1 MRQTEQDTIVR
12 DTGQDVSVNK
22 DTSGKPAA
30 TQNGSALN
38 PANLNPANMITLAR
52 IIMVPVVFW
61 LLVSDQLALAF
72 YTFLVAGVTDAI
84 DGYLAK
90 RFSWQTDLGAH
101 LDPLADKLLLVSVF
115 VALGASGVLPSWLVI
130 AVVARDILIVAAVV
144 LALLLGQP
152 MRMRPYWTSKLT
164 TTAQI
169 VLVATTLADEAF
181 VLHMETARIVL
192 IWAVGLLTAT
202 SLALYLKAWLLHMS
216 GYESVFSE
224 PKAK

>member
-12 DTGQDVSVNK
+12 DTGQDVSVDK

-30 TQNGSALN
+30 TQNGSA
-38 PANLNPANMITLAR
+38 LNPANMITLAR

-61 LLVSDQLALAF
+61 LLVSNQLALAF
-72 YTFLVAGVTDAI
+72 YTFLIAGVTDAI

-130 AVVARDILIVAAVV
+130 AVVARDILIVAAVI

-169 VLVATTLADEAF
+169 VLVATTLADQAF
-181 VLHMETARIVL
+181 VLHMDMARMVL
-192 IWAVGLLTAT
+192 IWAVGLLTVT

-216 GYESVFSE
+216 GYDSVFSE
-224 PKAK
+224 PKIK